1 MDIQELLRQRL
12 ASNNQ
17 ELAQRIR
24 QRVEI
29 ASDLPENGERPDD
42 YYIYKVEK
50 GLPGSK
56 RKDARLGS

>member
-1 MDIQELLRQRL
+1 MDIQELLRQRF
-12 ASNNQ
+12 ANNNQ

-29 ASDLPENGERPDD
+29 ASDLLENGERPDD
-42 YYIYKVEK
+42 YYIYRVGK

-56 RKDARLGS
+56 RVPR

>member
-1 MDIQELLRQRL
+1 MDIQELLRQRF

-17 ELAQRIR
+17 ELAKRIR

-42 YYIYKVEK
+42 YYIYNIGK
-50 GLPGSK
+50 GLPGCK
-56 RKDARLGS
+56 REPS